1 MTLVSK
7 TKQLKLG
14 ENPYKESIA
23 RAFDKYKREFNF
35 PRGSRVISI
44 IVRRG
49 RIVEKVYQSPDG
61 NVFRDKIR

>member
-7 TKQLKLG
+7 AKQLNLG

-23 RAFDKYKREFNF
+23 RALDNYKREIHF
-35 PRGSRVISI
+35 PKGSRVTTI
-44 IVRRG
+44 IIRRG

-61 NVFRDKIR
+61 KVFSYKIR

>member
-7 TKQLKLG
+7 TKQLNLG

-23 RAFDKYKREFNF
+23 RALDNYKREIHF
-35 PRGSRVISI
+35 PIGSRVISI

-61 NVFRDKIR
+61 NVFSDKIR

>member
-7 TKQLKLG
+7 TKQLNLG
-14 ENPYKESIA
+14 ENPYKESIV
-23 RAFDKYKREFNF
+23 RALDNYKREIHF
-35 PRGSRVISI
+35 PRGSRVVSI

-61 NVFRDKIR
+61 NVFSDKIR